1 MAIPQPMIMP
11 QQQAQ
16 PLPDFESK
24 TKELKEAHNKE
35 LEKIRAEI
43 HEIETRQN
51 EKIGTL
57 TVDLGNR
64 SNKEEVDALYQR
76 VEALTKKLPPSQTS
90 ILESVKKSLTE
101 IKAEE
106 NELGSGD
113 DKIEKK
119 KSKSRHKLSNED
131 LSFGD
136 GDLQY
141 TVTENISTELPETAH
156 SNLPLS
162 TEHDQA
168 TPTLPTS
175 EPRRPPKTTLWG
187 LLKNG

>member
-11 QQQAQ
+11 HQKAQ

-24 TKELKEAHNKE
+24 TKELKKAHNKE

-43 HEIETRQN
+43 NEIETRQN

-76 VEALTKKLPPSQTS
+76 VEALAKKLPPSQTS

-106 NELGSGD
+106 KELGSGD

-131 LSFGD
+131 LSLGD

-162 TEHDQA
+162 TEHDPP